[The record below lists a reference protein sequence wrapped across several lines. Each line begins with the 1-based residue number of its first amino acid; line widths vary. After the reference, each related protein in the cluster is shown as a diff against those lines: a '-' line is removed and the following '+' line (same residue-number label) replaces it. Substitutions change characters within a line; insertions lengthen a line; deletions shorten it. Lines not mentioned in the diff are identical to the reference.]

1 MLRCLFT
8 LLVSLPCLC
17 SSQVAPTW
25 VQVLPQRAGR
35 IYALGTATVAADEAK
50 ALELAAQDARF
61 EVIARLR
68 VAVQGSTTVST
79 TLTEHRASG
88 STTSGTRDQR
98 VRQDGTTS
106 VQAVNL
112 PGLIIEERYV
122 DRQTGSA
129 YALAY
134 LDVGI
139 AERSLLD
146 QVEALVA
153 DWIAAKSDSRRSGL
167 RPSMTWLQRIKGLQ
181 NRASALEPQAA
192 LLIPA
197 GVPATVRAG
206 VQALGQEIGR
216 ETMTQQAF
224 LTIGA
229 KVQGGDLDQD
239 VLALLRNAAISQGFI
254 WTQNDPVINLV
265 IELRG
270 GKQNLNIP
278 SKSWWDLDTT
288 VPNLVATR
296 AAIRISL
303 RDAGGDTQDSFDLFV
318 KGVGVDLYSSEQ
330 ALLKELR
337 RTLPLRFEAFLS
349 DLLRPVT
356 TPVPSNQM
364 VSSVGVSIL
373 SIELSSDDKDAA
385 TAAKKAI
392 QEQLRDVLH
401 ASGRYHWVERADSR
415 LQERIMK
422 ELALQNSG
430 LVASEETRNFGRLA
444 GIGVFAVVS
453 GDLSIGMFGCTLAL
467 KVRMV
472 EVETTKLLQIYE
484 FKTKGPF
491 RMDPNKSAEEAVT
504 EAMKAL
510 LVEFKCTPPHKEKA

>member
-1 MLRCLFT
+1 MLRCLFI
-8 LLVSLPCLC
+8 LLVSLPCYC
-17 SSQVAPTW
+17 SSQVAPAW
-25 VQVLPQRAGR
+25 LQVLPQRAGR
-35 IYALGTATVAADEAK
+35 VYALGTATVAADEAK
-50 ALELAAQDARF
+50 ALELAAHDARL

-88 STTSGTRDQR
+88 STTTSTRDQR
-98 VRQDGTTS
+98 VRQEGITS
-106 VQAVNL
+106 VHAVNL
-112 PGLIIEERYV
+112 PGLIIEERYI
-122 DRQTGSA
+122 DRQANAA

-139 AERSLLD
+139 AEKSLLD
-146 QVEALVA
+146 QVDALVS
-153 DWIAAKSDSRRSGL
+153 DWTAVKSDPL
-167 RPSMTWLQRIKGLQ
+167 RPSLRLSITRLQRIRSLQ
-181 NRASALEPQAA
+181 NRASALEPQAT

-197 GVPATVRAG
+197 GAPASVRAAI
-206 VQALGQEIGR
+206 QALGQEMNR
-216 ETMTQQAF
+216 ETRTLQAL
-224 LTIGA
+224 LTMGA
-229 KVQGGDLDQD
+229 KVQGGNLDQD

-270 GKQNLNIP
+270 GKQNLSIP

-288 VPNLVATR
+288 VPNLIATR
-296 AAIRISL
+296 ASIRISL
-303 RDAGGDTQDSFDLFV
+303 SDAGGDTQDSFDVFV
-318 KGVGVDLYSSEQ
+318 KGVGVDLYSSEL

-337 RTLPLRFEAFLS
+337 RALPLRFQAFLS
-349 DLLRPVT
+349 ELVQPVT
-356 TPVPSNQM
+356 IPLPSNQIIDT
-364 VSSVGVSIL
+364 VGVSIL

-385 TAAKKAI
+385 TAARKAI

-401 ASGRYHWVERADSR
+401 ASGRYHWVERADPK
-415 LQERIMK
+415 LQELILK

-430 LVASEETRNFGRLA
+430 LVASEEARNFGKLA

-453 GDLSIGMFGCTLAL
+453 GDLSIGMFGCTLGL

-472 EVETTKLLQIYE
+472 EVETTKLLRIYE

-491 RMDPNKSAEEAVT
+491 RMDPNKSAEEAVS

-510 LVEFKCTPPHKEKA
+510 LVEFKRTPPLKEKA